1 MSTASASVI
10 PGEECSASSRVR
22 QGCVLDGTIRDNL
35 RLAEVGAY
43 NAELWRALA
52 AAELDDTVAALPER
66 LDTP

>member
-1 MSTASASVI
+1 
-10 PGEECSASSRVR
+10 
-22 QGCVLDGTIRDNL
+22 LDGTIRDNL